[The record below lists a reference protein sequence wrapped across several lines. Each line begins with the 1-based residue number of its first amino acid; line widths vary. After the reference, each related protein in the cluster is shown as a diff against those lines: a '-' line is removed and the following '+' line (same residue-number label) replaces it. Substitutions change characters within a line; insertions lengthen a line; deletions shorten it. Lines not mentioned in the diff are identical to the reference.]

1 MKRNPVVLV
10 HGFLV
15 KKTVFDR
22 MYTYLT
28 ARDWDVHRFDL
39 IPSNGNRGL
48 DKLALQVA
56 DYVEQNF
63 PRSQAIDLVGLSMGG
78 LVSRY
83 YVQRLGGIDRVE
95 RFVTISA
102 PHHGTL
108 LAYTLPFLSCQ
119 QMRPNS
125 KFLQDLNRDADVL
138 KQLSFTSI
146 WTPYDFIMIPPQT
159 SLLGIGKEV
168 KTSVFT
174 HRMMAIDQQSLQAVA
189 TALSVSV

>member
-28 ARDWDVHRFDL
+28 ARDWEVHRFDL

-63 PRSQAIDLVGLSMGG
+63 PRSAAIDLVGLSMGG

-174 HRMMAIDQQSLQAVA
+174 HRMMAIDRQSLQAVA